1 MRIDIPKSDGTTI
14 SLYPLDEYLSH
25 VLFDHFV
32 LTGDFVRHEELSD
45 EYNGSLKLVDYKPM
59 ATFSPEN
66 SQGYMPFIIKMSTSP
81 EEYYSLGYPKGIVH
95 CGEKTIYLKLGELS
109 RKIKKVY
116 DYTIS
121 KRIVHVKIIRGSTT
135 KDFDFDVVILK
146 DGYSADPRFKDERI
160 SAKKKIKE
168 LIQMLESE
176 IPTIRED
183 FRIEYN
189 FYTYPDNPLL
199 YPHILLIPKLVIKE
213 ISDFLLSEYEQT
225 YGIVTKLPAEFV
237 PNENV
242 HSPELLKFLNKI
254 PFELFTKA
262 VIGLYASH
270 PAVLLPEGDYSQYLT
285 GNECVVN
292 INLAKNVVVV
302 IVFGNS
308 QEQQNVE
315 QNKEEEN
322 RNTEENKVEKVPNNV
337 VEGLGKEIQSIY
349 ESIIENYFINKEE
362 KKNRLE
368 KLNSDL
374 NELGKAILDAL
385 KSQIPLDANQI
396 LEYVDNIAKNAGGSY
411 INNFENY
418 LDYYERSLTET
429 EELEVLATLL
439 TYIGKT
445 MYDIDKKIKELI
457 RNN

>member
-242 HSPELLKFLNKI
+242 HSPELLKFLDKL

-285 GNECVVN
+285 GNERVVN

-396 LEYVDNIAKNAGGSY
+396 LKYADNIAKNAGGSY